1 MNKTKS
7 HLSSVIDNLKHPL
20 ENETYQLKCKEILDK
35 EGVLV
40 LKELLQP
47 NIIQK
52 ILKEAESQEHLA
64 YFCVNNHN
72 VYLEPLDNSYSSNH
86 ARNRNI
92 VSSKGC
98 ITDNQVPIDSP
109 LRILYNADEF
119 KSFLCSVLGEKSL
132 YKYDD
137 DLSSINI
144 HYANKSQELGWHFD
158 NSSFAI
164 LY

>member
-1 MNKTKS
+1 MDKTES

-20 ENETYQLKCKEILDK
+20 ENETYRLKCKEILDK

-72 VYLEPLDNSYSSNH
+72 V
-86 ARNRNI
+86 
-92 VSSKGC
+92 
-98 ITDNQVPIDSP
+98 
-109 LRILYNADEF
+109 
-119 KSFLCSVLGEKSL
+119 
-132 YKYDD
+132 
-137 DLSSINI
+137 
-144 HYANKSQELGWHFD
+144 
-158 NSSFAI
+158 
-164 LY
+164 